1 MAPAKRK
8 RAAVATPGSRRKVV
22 RTRTRNQREEAEA
35 RDEGAATENVQDT
48 LGTSD
53 QSMAS
58 VEVEEQTGHGEEEAS
73 IADGT
78 VVQGTEDQVVN
89 VVNREGQ
96 KTAESQ
102 TEDATTTLDK
112 VKNQEYELDA
122 GQKSTLGGEY
132 ISKLFHDHKFMTTAM
147 IESNIGAKILKGA
160 YEQLRLQS
168 TEQKQKK
175 KRAIIRH
182 IKQKF
187 NRCKDYFVDCI
198 KRTVISEKG
207 R

>member
-1 MAPAKRK
+1 M
-8 RAAVATPGSRRKVV
+8 V

-35 RDEGAATENVQDT
+35 RDEGAATENIQDT

-53 QSMAS
+53 QSTAS
-58 VEVEEQTGHGEEEAS
+58 VENGDQTGRGEEAS
-73 IADGT
+73 IHEGTVVQGT

-89 VVNREGQ
+89 VVNREGPT
-96 KTAESQ
+96 TAASR
-102 TEDATTTLDK
+102 TEGATTTLDK

-198 KRTVISEKG
+198 KRTVIGERGK
-207 R
+207 